1 MKHPVRVRSAVA
13 IMALAAGSTLAV
25 ADEPT
30 LLEKLKEGAAKTAEQ
45 IGTATSAAT
54 DAAGK
59 ALDKAAESAN
69 QTVES
74 TKYDLADAATP
85 EETRAKLDAL
95 TEETLEQLFAK
106 EPAAKK
112 LFDESAGYA
121 VFVSRQV
128 EMLVAAGYGRGVAV
142 DRETDQRTYMKM
154 GSGGVGVGFGLG
166 GFATKTVILF
176 ETPFAFNKF
185 VTQGTDASAEAGTMT
200 GDQTDQLKFNFNDSG
215 QAIFVLTG
223 DGWKISAK
231 LLATKY
237 WPDQSLNKAP
247 SAD

>member
-1 MKHPVRVRSAVA
+1 
-13 IMALAAGSTLAV
+13 
-25 ADEPT
+25 
-30 LLEKLKEGAAKTAEQ
+30 
-45 IGTATSAAT
+45 
-54 DAAGK
+54 
-59 ALDKAAESAN
+59 
-69 QTVES
+69 
-74 TKYDLADAATP
+74 
-85 EETRAKLDAL
+85 
-95 TEETLEQLFAK
+95 
-106 EPAAKK
+106 
-112 LFDESAGYA
+112 
-121 VFVSRQV
+121 
-128 EMLVAAGYGRGVAV
+128 
-142 DRETDQRTYMKM
+142 M

>member
-1 MKHPVRVRSAVA
+1 MKHPVRYAAAIVALATSSTMAVA
-13 IMALAAGSTLAV
+13 E
-25 ADEPT
+25 EPT
-30 LLEKLKEGAAKTAEQ
+30 LLEKLKESAAKTADQ
-45 IGTATSAAT
+45 IGTATSKTA

-59 ALDKAAESAN
+59 ALDQAAASAN

-74 TKYDLADAATP
+74 TKEELGDSATP
-85 EETRAKLDAL
+85 QETRAKLDAL
-95 TEETLEQLFAK
+95 AAETLKQLFEK
-106 EPAAKK
+106 EPAAKR
-112 LFDESAGYA
+112 LFDKSAGYA

-128 EMLVAAGYGRGVAV
+128 QLLVAAGYGRGVAV

-176 ETPFAFNKF
+176 DTPFAYNKF
-185 VTQGTDASAEAGTMT
+185 ITQGTDASAEAGTMT
-200 GDQTDQLKFNFNDSG
+200 GDQTDQVKFNFNDDG

-223 DGWKISAK
+223 NGWKISAK

-237 WPDQSLNKAP
+237 WPDQSLNAP
-247 SAD
+247 AAAD

>member
-1 MKHPVRVRSAVA
+1 MKHPIYSAVA
-13 IMALAAGSTLAV
+13 AMALATGAALAI

-30 LLEKLKEGAAKTAEQ
+30 LLEKLKESASKTADQ
-45 IGTATSAAT
+45 IGTATSGAA

-59 ALDKAAESAN
+59 ALDKAADSAN
-69 QTVES
+69 QTLES
-74 TKYDLADAATP
+74 TKYDLGDAATP

-95 TEETLEQLFAK
+95 AEQTLEQLFEK
-106 EPAAKK
+106 EPAAKRM
-112 LFDESAGYA
+112 FDESAGYA

-128 EMLVAAGYGRGVAV
+128 ELLVAAGYGRGVAV
-142 DRETDQRTYMKM
+142 DRETGQRTYMKM

-200 GDQTDQLKFNFNDSG
+200 GDQTDQLKFTFNDNG

-223 DGWKISAK
+223 DGWKVSAK

-237 WPDQSLNKAP
+237 WPDQSLNTSAP
-247 SAD
+247 KD

>member
-1 MKHPVRVRSAVA
+1 MQHPVRSSVA
-13 IMALAAGSTLAV
+13 IMALSALSALAI
-25 ADEPT
+25 AEEPS
-30 LLEKLKEGAAKTAEQ
+30 LFDKLKEGAAKTADQ
-45 IGTATSAAT
+45 IGTATSETA

-59 ALDKAAESAN
+59 ALDKAAASAN
-69 QTVES
+69 QTIES
-74 TKYDLADAATP
+74 TQQDLGNSATP
-85 EETRAKLDAL
+85 AETRAKLDAL
-95 TEETLEQLFAK
+95 AQQTLEQLFAK
-106 EPAAKK
+106 EPKAKK

-128 EMLVAAGYGRGVAV
+128 ELLVAAGYGRGVAV

-166 GFATKTVILF
+166 GFASKTVILF

-185 VTQGTDASAEAGTMT
+185 VSQGADATAEAGTMT
-200 GDQTDQLKFNFNDSG
+200 GDQVDQLKLSFNDDG

-223 DGWKISAK
+223 EGWKVSAK

-237 WPDQSLNKAP
+237 WPDQSLNSPAQ
-247 SAD
+247 AD

>member
-1 MKHPVRVRSAVA
+1 
-13 IMALAAGSTLAV
+13 MALAAGSTLAV

-112 LFDESAGYA
+112 LFEESAGYA

-128 EMLVAAGYGRGVAV
+128 EMLVAAGYGRGVAL
-142 DRETDQRTYMKM
+142 DRETDQRTYMKRWAAVV
-154 GSGGVGVGFGLG
+154 S
-166 GFATKTVILF
+166 
-176 ETPFAFNKF
+176 
-185 VTQGTDASAEAGTMT
+185 ASALG
-200 GDQTDQLKFNFNDSG
+200 
-215 QAIFVLTG
+215 
-223 DGWKISAK
+223 
-231 LLATKY
+231 
-237 WPDQSLNKAP
+237 
-247 SAD
+247 SADSRPRP

>member
-1 MKHPVRVRSAVA
+1 
-13 IMALAAGSTLAV
+13 LF
-25 ADEPT
+25 
-30 LLEKLKEGAAKTAEQ
+30 EKLKEGAAKTAEQ

-54 DAAGK
+54 DAAGQ
-59 ALDKAAESAN
+59 ALDKAAASAN

-74 TKYDLADAATP
+74 TQYELGDAATP

-95 TEETLEQLFAK
+95 TEETLEQLFGK
-106 EPAAKK
+106 EPAAKT

-128 EMLVAAGYGRGVAV
+128 QMLVAAGYGRGVAV

-154 GSGGVGVGFGLG
+154 GSGGVGVGFGFG

-223 DGWKISAK
+223 EGWKISAK

-237 WPDQSLNKAP
+237 WPDQALNTAS